1 MGFCWGGGQSFR
13 YATNNP
19 KLKAAVICYGQ
30 PPEHDALER
39 IETPLLGVYGEN
51 DARIDASLPDVAG
64 RLKALGKSFTYQ
76 TYPGTGH
83 GFLRPGREGSDGPQ
97 VEKAWRNILDFFKK
111 ELDTKSAN

>member
-1 MGFCWGGGQSFR
+1 
-13 YATNNP
+13 
-19 KLKAAVICYGQ
+19 
-30 PPEHDALER
+30 
-39 IETPLLGVYGEN
+39 LGVYGEN

-97 VEKAWRNILDFFKK
+97 VEKAWGNILDFFKK
-111 ELDTKSAN
+111 ELDTKSTN